1 MSGNGEGRR
10 LSRSAE
16 LLVDP
21 ERGARCAVRDTGASG
36 ADRYL
41 WTATMLGEDLA
52 VSSGRVGER
61 IEARTAAEAALFA
74 VATCPSL
81 GF

>member
-1 MSGNGEGRR
+1 
-10 LSRSAE
+10 
-16 LLVDP
+16 
-21 ERGARCAVRDTGASG
+21 
-36 ADRYL
+36 
-41 WTATMLGEDLA
+41 MLGEDLA